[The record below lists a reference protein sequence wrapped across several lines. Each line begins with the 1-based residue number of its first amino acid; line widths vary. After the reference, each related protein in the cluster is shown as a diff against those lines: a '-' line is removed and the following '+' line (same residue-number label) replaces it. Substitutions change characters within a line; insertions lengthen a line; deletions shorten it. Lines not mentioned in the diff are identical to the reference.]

1 MSIPTFS
8 SHIVMQALPCWRK
21 IAAERPNLLL
31 GNKQKGRTVMIHYLP
46 ERRLIGTSENTEACA
61 TLSGLNRAKEN
72 HMVLEGMVLM
82 CSAEHDLVVQ
92 VGPFLG
98 RIPRLEAALG
108 IAEGTTREIAI
119 LSRVGK
125 PISFT
130 VDSIEGTEEN
140 LRLILSRR
148 RAQQMAQDN
157 FFPRLEPG
165 MVIPATVTH
174 LEPFGAFVDIGCG
187 LASMIGIEHISI
199 SRIPDP
205 GCRFTVGQ
213 AIFAAVLA
221 LDPARRRIH
230 LTHRELLG
238 TWSENAAQLAPG
250 MTVSGIIRSIKEYGI
265 FVELFPNLS
274 GLAENRPG
282 LQEGDRVSVYLKSL
296 NPELMKIKL
305 LIIERLPP
313 DPSPPSW
320 RYYVTGGRLQHWRYA
335 PEGCL
340 KPGLETDF
348 TGQTP

>member
-1 MSIPTFS
+1 MTHF
-8 SHIVMQALPCWRK
+8 
-21 IAAERPNLLL
+21 
-31 GNKQKGRTVMIHYLP
+31 LP
-46 ERRLIGTSENTEACA
+46 EGRLIGTPENTEACA
-61 TLSGLNRAKEN
+61 TIPGLNRAKET
-72 HMVLEGMVLM
+72 HMILEGMVLM
-82 CSAEHDLVVQ
+82 CSAEHDLIVQ

-98 RIPRLEAALG
+98 QIPRLEAALG

-125 PISFT
+125 PVSFT
-130 VDSIEGTEEN
+130 VESVTGTVDD
-140 LRLILSRR
+140 LHLMLSRR
-148 RAQQMAQDN
+148 HAQQMAQDALLN
-157 FFPRLEPG
+157 RLKPG

-213 AIFAAVLA
+213 NIFAVVLA
-221 LDPARRRIH
+221 VDSNRRRVH

-238 TWSENAAQLAPG
+238 TWSENAAQLTPG
-250 MTVSGIIRSIKEYGI
+250 MTVSGIIRGIKEYGI

-296 NPELMKIKL
+296 NPEQMKVKL

-313 DPSPPSW
+313 DPSPPHW
-320 RYYVTGGRLQHWRYA
+320 RYYVTGGRLSHWHYA
-335 PEGCL
+335 PDGCL

-348 TGQTP
+348 TDQSL